1 MWKHARMINL
11 MRSVRTLIN
20 GCYHPAQGTV
30 SFFMPL
36 GLGQIRGGGGWGAFS
51 MQKKVHYRYGMRRS
65 KRPASLQSY
74 GQTQEI

>member
-1 MWKHARMINL
+1 MVVTILHKGQFL
-11 MRSVRTLIN
+11 
-20 GCYHPAQGTV
+20 
-30 SFFMPL
+30 FMPL